1 MTMENQEVL
10 MDERLRNRVINA
22 EYGGITEEK
31 VRAIYIEETGK
42 ELPATIAVYN
52 SEDYIDNQ
60 GSYGFNGT
68 IIHFFDEQEGINQT
82 YTIPRGSEK
91 GDQETGR
98 PDDWLY
104 NMMGIFLGKD
114 ASQYNAAKEFDQKV
128 RKAILKELKEKSSK
142 TKLKRIGLGHSL
154 GGNLITLQ
162 QLVNKDF
169 DTVYTVNAA
178 APTTYQL
185 THIEKPF
192 LVAVVNEFE
201 LNPYYRDEVFD
212 VDFTVMEQFVDDYFD
227 VSDAHIEILK
237 QLLIF
242 I

>member
-60 GSYGFNGT
+60 GSYGVNGT

-91 GDQETGR
+91 GDQETR
-98 PDDWLY
+98 
-104 NMMGIFLGKD
+104 
-114 ASQYNAAKEFDQKV
+114 SEEHTS
-128 RKAILKELKEKSSK
+128 ELQSRGQLVCRLLLEKKKEKK
-142 TKLKRIGLGHSL
+142 KR
-154 GGNLITLQ
+154 
-162 QLVNKDF
+162 
-169 DTVYTVNAA
+169 
-178 APTTYQL
+178 
-185 THIEKPF
+185 
-192 LVAVVNEFE
+192 
-201 LNPYYRDEVFD
+201 
-212 VDFTVMEQFVDDYFD
+212 
-227 VSDAHIEILK
+227 
-237 QLLIF
+237 
-242 I
+242 